1 MLKNPLPLGKMHGR
15 KIITGTRITV
25 AGSILSNG
33 TNSTNRGTILCM
45 TVGTYGLAIVA
56 SRSPQI
62 FHSLA

>member
-1 MLKNPLPLGKMHGR
+1 MLKTPLPLGKMHGR
-15 KIITGTRITV
+15 KIITGIRITV

-33 TNSTNRGTILCM
+33 TTSMSRGTILRM
-45 TVGTYGLAIVA
+45 TVGTYGLITVA